1 MDPSTPRNRH
11 LERVA
16 QSSLAEVLLS
26 LSPSPSPAPGTLSS
40 SPPALPPPVSPLP
53 PPTPR
58 SLSLTPI
65 SRTRMASEGNRADGR
80 FKPQA
85 WSYAQKKVQE
95 LSSRPVTIEQ
105 CKGKVDTCKK
115 EWQIWAQLRQQ
126 SGFSVVDGAE
136 RYRDFALPFED
147 LHRELFEGYYA
158 TGEAAISIDR
168 LLASQ
173 VADSIEDS
181 DPQSLSTDIDS
192 GNESQGRKRAA
203 TMVAE
208 RREKRTRNLT
218 AEDRMGMRLADMAR
232 QIGELATAFKT
243 RDYQQEALERFQMEY
258 SALDTR
264 LGMPVLESFM
274 VELNAKFWVN
284 LKTPQLQ
291 KAWVKQRIDAL
302 LKDEA
307 YSDLRESVEALDW
320 SSNDK
325 LSRRCA

>member
-16 QSSLAEVLLS
+16 QSALAEVLLS

-40 SPPALPPPVSPLP
+40 SPPALPPPVSLSPS
-53 PPTPR
+53 PTPR
-58 SLSLTPI
+58 SLSSTPI

-95 LSSRPVTIEQ
+95 LSSRPITIEQ

-126 SGFSVVDGAE
+126 SGFSVVDGVVVADEGALAEYFVAHPKAE

-158 TGEAAISIDR
+158 TGEAASSIDR

-203 TMVAE
+203 TMAAE
-208 RREKRTRNLT
+208 RREKRTRKLT
-218 AEDRMGMRLADMAR
+218 AKDQIGMRLDNIAR
-232 QIGELATAFKT
+232 QIRELATAFKT
-243 RDYQQEALERFQMEY
+243 RDYQ
-258 SALDTR
+258 
-264 LGMPVLESFM
+264 
-274 VELNAKFWVN
+274 
-284 LKTPQLQ
+284 
-291 KAWVKQRIDAL
+291 
-302 LKDEA
+302 
-307 YSDLRESVEALDW
+307 
-320 SSNDK
+320 
-325 LSRRCA
+325 

>member
-1 MDPSTPRNRH
+1 MVWSDRQ
-11 LERVA
+11 LEA
-16 QSSLAEVLLS
+16 LLR
-26 LSPSPSPAPGTLSS
+26 
-40 SPPALPPPVSPLP
+40 ALCFQ
-53 PPTPR
+53 
-58 SLSLTPI
+58 
-65 SRTRMASEGNRADGR
+65 ASEGNRADGR

-95 LSSRPVTIEQ
+95 LSSRPITIEQ
-105 CKGKVDTCKK
+105 CEGKVDTCKK

-126 SGFSVVDGAE
+126 SGFSVVDGVVVTDKGALAEYFVAHPKAE

-147 LHRELFEGYYA
+147 LHWELFEGYYA
-158 TGEAAISIDR
+158 TGEAASSIDR

-181 DPQSLSTDIDS
+181 EPQSLSTDIDS
-192 GNESQGRKRAA
+192 GNKSQGRKRAA
-203 TMVAE
+203 TIAAE

-218 AEDRMGMRLADMAR
+218 AEDRMGMRLDDIAR
-232 QIGELATAFKT
+232 QIGELATALKT
-243 RDYQQEALERFQMEY
+243 RDYQQEALERFQMEN
-258 SALDTR
+258 SALGIR

-320 SSNDK
+320 SSSGK
-325 LSRRCA
+325 LSRRRA